1 MITPGLLSVTFRKL
15 TPLEIVG
22 LVRTAGLQV
31 IEWGGDIHVP
41 PGDAATAREVRRI
54 TEDAGLAVAAYGS
67 YYRLCV
73 GDGPDFSAVL
83 ESAVALG
90 APEIRVWA
98 GNKGTFESDEA
109 HFQTVVAE
117 SLRLADFAQKAGIVI
132 AFEFHGGTI
141 NDMAIHGLD
150 LVPWLT
156 GVDFRRVVAARTWQ
170 AGPPPGSQF
179 RNAGQ
184 FMMELANGA
193 GLVADVSYF
202 APNSHGYTLPLYWRV
217 TLWGSLGVLEAAM
230 PAKEITLYKEGEKA
244 GRTLPL
250 AAPAPGGYLDSFLRE
265 LRGQP
270 GATLTAPEIFRASWA
285 ALKAQEAADRGLLNV
300 DL

>member
-141 NDMAIHGLD
+141 NDTYEASRRLLDALDHPAIKTYWQPPLQ
-150 LVPWLT
+150 VPE
-156 GVDFRRVVAARTWQ
+156 A
-170 AGPPPGSQF
+170 
-179 RNAGQ
+179 
-184 FMMELANGA
+184 ELLA
-193 GLVADVSYF
+193 GLRRLLPRVRDVHAF
-202 APNSHGYTLPLYWRV
+202 HWTVEENVGLVRHPLSEGAAFW
-217 TLWGSLGVLEAAM
+217 SQVLD
-230 PAKEITLYKEGEKA
+230 ILRST
-244 GRTLPL
+244 GRDHAVMLEFVRDDSPDAFREDSRALL
-250 AAPAPGGYLDSFLRE
+250 A
-265 LRGQP
+265 
-270 GATLTAPEIFRASWA
+270 
-285 ALKAQEAADRGLLNV
+285 LL
-300 DL
+300 